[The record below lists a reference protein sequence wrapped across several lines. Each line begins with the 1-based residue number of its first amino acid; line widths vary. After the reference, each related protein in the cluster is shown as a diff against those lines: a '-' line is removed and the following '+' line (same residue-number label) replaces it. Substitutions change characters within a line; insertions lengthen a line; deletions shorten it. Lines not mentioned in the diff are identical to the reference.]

1 MKIFFGD
8 LEYLSNDSYRTPIPL
23 NAGCISS
30 YLLKHMPVKIKI
42 FKDPNKLLDSIAE
55 NCPDVLAL
63 TFYVWNYS
71 LSLAVAKHC
80 KKNNPNLKII
90 LGGPNFKPDDSEW
103 VE

>member
-8 LEYLSNDSYRTPIPL
+8 LEYLSNDNYRTPIPL

-30 YLLKHMPVKIKI
+30 YLLKSMPVKIKI

-63 TFYVWNYS
+63 TFYPFIFNFR
-71 LSLAVAKHC
+71 
-80 KKNNPNLKII
+80 LKFTFI
-90 LGGPNFKPDDSEW
+90 
-103 VE
+103 